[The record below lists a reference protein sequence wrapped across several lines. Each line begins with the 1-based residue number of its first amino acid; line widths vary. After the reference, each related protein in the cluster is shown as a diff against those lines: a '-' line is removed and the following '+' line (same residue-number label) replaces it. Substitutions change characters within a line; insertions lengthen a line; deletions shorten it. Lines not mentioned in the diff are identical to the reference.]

1 MDLNDRYTYKKSKKE
16 IKRIIYIRGLGKKKD
31 KEIVQKVVFV
41 RTLKIDKEN
50 NEIVEQSGWTL
61 GDESNGM
68 FPEYI
73 PETYEKKVTK
83 VKKVPAKIITADDV
97 DETVI
102 VKYRSNKKQMT
113 TNRLKEK
120 IDRLTSNP
128 ATQSKLELSSITQSE
143 SQSEVELSSITQS
156 ESNSDVNSTSVLE
169 AQPKSATQSE
179 SQLKSES
186 TVNTQSESQ
195 SKFKSSSITQSESN
209 SDVDSTSVLETQSKS
224 ATQSK
229 SQLKS
234 ESTVNTQSESQS
246 EFELSSTTQS
256 ESNSSVDLKS
266 VLETQSKS
274 ATQSKS
280 ESTVNTQSESQSKFE
295 SSSTTQSES
304 NSDAN
309 STSILETQSKSAVQS
324 ESQSKSSS
332 EKQSQSSSH
341 TESESTYDTASSKD
355 ELSSSA
361 KRAIFRRSLRE
372 NFTNLGNEK
381 EKEASAE
388 HSQSLSSTTNDY
400 QSPQTTNFLKN
411 NNETKTSSL
420 STSEVQSSSLNKL
433 STSKVQNSS
442 LNEFFA
448 SEKTSGSLNELF
460 TSEEASDTLDST
472 ASSRLESD
480 TSQVLNTSPTPTKK
494 STVNDWLVDNK
505 AEKKMPT
512 PTTDTE
518 DNLDIITANEE
529 TYIKNVPSQPQQ
541 DEVVIISNSE
551 KFKKYQKKIFEQ
563 EKSKKDFTP
572 RQKVPINFSILTSFL
587 AQNSEILNNSNVYQ
601 IGQAFLLAKKWKV
614 ELWTK

>member
-179 SQLKSES
+179 
-186 TVNTQSESQ
+186 
-195 SKFKSSSITQSESN
+195 
-209 SDVDSTSVLETQSKS
+209 
-224 ATQSK
+224 

>member
-1 MDLNDRYTYKKSKKE
+1 MDLNDRYTYKKNKKE

-102 VKYRSNKKQMT
+102 VKYRSNKKQMP

-120 IDRLTSNP
+120 IDRLTSNS
-128 ATQSKLELSSITQSE
+128 ATQSK
-143 SQSEVELSSITQS
+143 VELSSTTQS

-169 AQPKSATQSE
+169 TQSKSATQSE

-195 SKFKSSSITQSESN
+195 SE
-209 SDVDSTSVLETQSKS
+209 
-224 ATQSK
+224 
-229 SQLKS
+229 
-234 ESTVNTQSESQS
+234 
-246 EFELSSTTQS
+246 
-256 ESNSSVDLKS
+256 
-266 VLETQSKS
+266 
-274 ATQSKS
+274 
-280 ESTVNTQSESQSKFE
+280 FE

-304 NSDAN
+304 NSNVN
-309 STSILETQSKSAVQS
+309 STSVLKTQSKSATQS

-332 EKQSQSSSH
+332 EKQSQSSSYA
-341 TESESTYDTASSKD
+341 ESESTYDTAISKN

-361 KRAIFRRSLRE
+361 KRAMFRRSLRK
-372 NFTNLGNEK
+372 NFANLGNEK
-381 EKEASAE
+381 EKKASAE

-411 NNETKTSSL
+411 NNEAKTSLLSTSELQSNSLNKL
-420 STSEVQSSSLNKL
+420 STSEVQSSSLNK
-433 STSKVQNSS
+433 
-442 LNEFFA
+442 
-448 SEKTSGSLNELF
+448 LF

-480 TSQVLNTSPTPTKK
+480 TSQVLSTSPTPTKK
-494 STVNDWLVDNK
+494 SAVNDWLVDNK
-505 AEKKMPT
+505 SEKKMPT
-512 PTTDTE
+512 PTAKTE
-518 DNLDIITANEE
+518 DKLDIITANKE
-529 TYIKNVPSQPQQ
+529 TYIKNVPSKTQQ

>member
-1 MDLNDRYTYKKSKKE
+1 MDLNDRYTYKKNKKE

-31 KEIVQKVVFV
+31 KEIVQKVIFV

-102 VKYRSNKKQMT
+102 VKYRSNKKQMP

-120 IDRLTSNP
+120 IDRLTSNSVTQSEFESSSTTQSESNSDANSTSVLEIQSNSDTQSKSESTVNTQSESQSKFESSSITQSESNSDVDSTSVLKTQSKS

-143 SQSEVELSSITQS
+143 SQSEFESSSITQS
-156 ESNSDVNSTSVLE
+156 ESNSNVNSTSVLE
-169 AQPKSATQSE
+169 TQPKSATQSE

-195 SKFKSSSITQSESN
+195 SEIESSSTTQLESN
-209 SDVDSTSVLETQSKS
+209 SDVDLTSVLK
-224 ATQSK
+224 A
-229 SQLKS
+229 
-234 ESTVNTQSESQS
+234 
-246 EFELSSTTQS
+246 
-256 ESNSSVDLKS
+256 
-266 VLETQSKS
+266 
-274 ATQSKS
+274 
-280 ESTVNTQSESQSKFE
+280 
-295 SSSTTQSES
+295 
-304 NSDAN
+304 
-309 STSILETQSKSAVQS
+309 QSKSAVQS
-324 ESQSKSSS
+324 ESQLKSSS

-341 TESESTYDTASSKD
+341 TKSESTYDTAGSKD

-361 KRAIFRRSLRE
+361 KRAMFKRSLRKK
-372 NFTNLGNEK
+372 FANLGNEK
-381 EKEASAE
+381 EKEASTE
-388 HSQSLSSTTNDY
+388 HSQSLSSTANDY

-420 STSEVQSSSLNKL
+420 STSELQSNSLNELSTSEVQSSSLNKL
-433 STSKVQNSS
+433 FTSEETSSS
-442 LNEFFA
+442 LN
-448 SEKTSGSLNELF
+448 KLF
-460 TSEEASDTLDST
+460 TSEEASNTLDST
-472 ASSRLESD
+472 ASSKLESN
-480 TSQVLNTSPTPTKK
+480 TSQSLNTSLTPTKK
-494 STVNDWLVDNK
+494 SAINDWLVDNK

-518 DNLDIITANEE
+518 DNLDIITTNEE
-529 TYIKNVPSQPQQ
+529 AYIKNVPNKVRQ

-551 KFKKYQKKIFEQ
+551 KFKKYQKKVFEQ
-563 EKSKKDFTP
+563 EKSKKDFTS

>member
-1 MDLNDRYTYKKSKKE
+1 MDLNDKYTYKKNKKE
-16 IKRIIYIRGLGKKKD
+16 IKRIIYIRGLEKKKD

-83 VKKVPAKIITADDV
+83 VKKVPAKVITADDV

-102 VKYRSNKKQMT
+102 VKYRSAKKQT
-113 TNRLKEK
+113 TANRLKAK
-120 IDRLTSNP
+120 IDRLTSNS
-128 ATQSKLELSSITQSE
+128 ATQSKVESGSIT
-143 SQSEVELSSITQS
+143 SSTTQS
-156 ESNSDVNSTSVLE
+156 ESNSNVNSTSILE
-169 AQPKSATQSE
+169 TQSESATQSE
-179 SQLKSES
+179 SQSKSEL

-195 SKFKSSSITQSESN
+195 SKFKSSSNTQSESN
-209 SDVDSTSVLETQSKS
+209 SNVDI
-224 ATQSK
+224 
-229 SQLKS
+229 
-234 ESTVNTQSESQS
+234 
-246 EFELSSTTQS
+246 
-256 ESNSSVDLKS
+256 KS
-266 VLETQSKS
+266 VLETQSNT

-295 SSSTTQSES
+295 SSLTAQSES
-304 NSDAN
+304 NSDVN
-309 STSILETQSKSAVQS
+309 SMSVLKTQSKSAVQS

-341 TESESTYDTASSKD
+341 AESESTYDTASSKD
-355 ELSSSA
+355 ELSSSDKSA
-361 KRAIFRRSLRE
+361 TFIRSLRKS
-372 NFTNLGNEK
+372 FANLGNEK
-381 EKEASAE
+381 EKKASTE
-388 HSQSLSSTTNDY
+388 HNQSLSSTTNDY
-400 QSPQTTNFLKN
+400 QLSQTTNFLKN

-420 STSEVQSSSLNKL
+420 STSELQSNSLNKLSTSEAQSSSLNKLSASEVQSSSLNKL
-433 STSKVQNSS
+433 STSEAQSSS
-442 LNEFFA
+442 L
-448 SEKTSGSLNELF
+448 SILPI
-460 TSEEASDTLDST
+460 SEETNVISDSNI
-472 ASSRLESD
+472 SFESESD
-480 TSQVLNTSPTPTKK
+480 ISQSLNTSKSSALTSVENSAVSNELKEETPTPT
-494 STVNDWLVDNK
+494 
-505 AEKKMPT
+505 AESKDK
-512 PTTDTE
+512 
-518 DNLDIITANEE
+518 LDIITANEE
-529 TYIKNVPSQPQQ
+529 TYIKNVPSKTQQ
-541 DEVVIISNSE
+541 DEVVTISNSE

>member
-1 MDLNDRYTYKKSKKE
+1 MDLNDRYTYKKNKKE

-102 VKYRSNKKQMT
+102 VKYRSNKKQMP

-120 IDRLTSNP
+120 IDRLTSNS
-128 ATQSKLELSSITQSE
+128 ATQSK
-143 SQSEVELSSITQS
+143 VELSSTTQS

-169 AQPKSATQSE
+169 TQSKSATQSE

-195 SKFKSSSITQSESN
+195 SE
-209 SDVDSTSVLETQSKS
+209 
-224 ATQSK
+224 
-229 SQLKS
+229 
-234 ESTVNTQSESQS
+234 
-246 EFELSSTTQS
+246 
-256 ESNSSVDLKS
+256 
-266 VLETQSKS
+266 
-274 ATQSKS
+274 
-280 ESTVNTQSESQSKFE
+280 FE
-295 SSSTTQSES
+295 SSSTAQSES

-309 STSILETQSKSAVQS
+309 STSVLGTQSNSDTQSKSESAVQS
-324 ESQSKSSS
+324 ASQSKSSS

-341 TESESTYDTASSKD
+341 TESESTYDTAISKD

-361 KRAIFRRSLRE
+361 KRAMFRRSLRK
-372 NFTNLGNEK
+372 NFANLSNEK
-381 EKEASAE
+381 EKKASTE

-400 QSPQTTNFLKN
+400 QLPQTTNFLKN
-411 NNETKTSSL
+411 NNETKSSLL
-420 STSEVQSSSLNKL
+420 STSELQSN
-433 STSKVQNSS
+433 S

-448 SEKTSGSLNELF
+448 SEETSGSLNKLF
-460 TSEEASDTLDST
+460 TSEKASDTLDST

-480 TSQVLNTSPTPTKK
+480 TSQLLNTSPTPT
-494 STVNDWLVDNK
+494 
-505 AEKKMPT
+505 
-512 PTTDTE
+512 TDAE

-529 TYIKNVPSQPQQ
+529 TYIKTVPNQTQQ

>member
-1 MDLNDRYTYKKSKKE
+1 MDLNDRYTYKKNRKE
-16 IKRIIYIRGLGKKKD
+16 IKRIIYIRGLGKKND

-102 VKYRSNKKQMT
+102 VKYRSNKKQVT
-113 TNRLKEK
+113 ANRLKEK
-120 IDRLTSNP
+120 IDRLTYN
-128 ATQSKLELSSITQSE
+128 
-143 SQSEVELSSITQS
+143 
-156 ESNSDVNSTSVLE
+156 
-169 AQPKSATQSE
+169 
-179 SQLKSES
+179 
-186 TVNTQSESQ
+186 
-195 SKFKSSSITQSESN
+195 
-209 SDVDSTSVLETQSKS
+209 S

-229 SQLKS
+229 V
-234 ESTVNTQSESQS
+234 ESSSTTQSESQS
-246 EFELSSTTQS
+246 EFESSLTTQS
-256 ESNSSVDLKS
+256 KSNSDVNSTS
-266 VLETQSKS
+266 ILETQSNS

-280 ESTVNTQSESQSKFE
+280 ESTVNTQS
-295 SSSTTQSES
+295 
-304 NSDAN
+304 
-309 STSILETQSKSAVQS
+309 KSAVQS
-324 ESQSKSSS
+324 ASQSKSSS

-341 TESESTYDTASSKD
+341 TESESTYDTAISKD

-361 KRAIFRRSLRE
+361 KRAMFRRSLRK
-372 NFTNLGNEK
+372 NFANLGNEK
-381 EKEASAE
+381 EKKASTE

-400 QSPQTTNFLKN
+400 QLPQTTNFLKN
-411 NNETKTSSL
+411 NNETKTSLLSTSELQSNFLNKL
-420 STSEVQSSSLNKL
+420 STSEVQN
-433 STSKVQNSS
+433 
-442 LNEFFA
+442 
-448 SEKTSGSLNELF
+448 GSLNELF
-460 TSEEASDTLDST
+460 TSEEASDSLNKLFTSKEASDTLDST

-480 TSQVLNTSPTPTKK
+480 TSQLLNTSPTPTKK
-494 STVNDWLVDNK
+494 SAVNDWLVDNK

-512 PTTDTE
+512 PTTDAE

-529 TYIKNVPSQPQQ
+529 TYIKTVPNQTQQ

>member
-1 MDLNDRYTYKKSKKE
+1 MDLNDRYTYKKNRKE

-102 VKYRSNKKQMT
+102 VKYRSSKKQVT
-113 TNRLKEK
+113 ANRLKEK
-120 IDRLTSNP
+120 IDRLTSN
-128 ATQSKLELSSITQSE
+128 
-143 SQSEVELSSITQS
+143 
-156 ESNSDVNSTSVLE
+156 
-169 AQPKSATQSE
+169 
-179 SQLKSES
+179 
-186 TVNTQSESQ
+186 
-195 SKFKSSSITQSESN
+195 
-209 SDVDSTSVLETQSKS
+209 S

-229 SQLKS
+229 SEL
-234 ESTVNTQSESQS
+234 TVNTQSESQS
-246 EFELSSTTQS
+246 EFKPSSTTQL
-256 ESNSSVDLKS
+256 ESNSNANSTS
-266 VLETQSKS
+266 VLETQSNS
-274 ATQSKS
+274 DTQSKS
-280 ESTVNTQSESQSKFE
+280 KLTVNTQSESQSEFKP
-295 SSSTTQSES
+295 SSTTQLES
-304 NSDAN
+304 NSNTN
-309 STSILETQSKSAVQS
+309 STSVLKTQSKSATQS
-324 ESQSKSSS
+324 ESQSKRSS
-332 EKQSQSSSH
+332 EKQSQSSSYAD
-341 TESESTYDTASSKD
+341 SESTYDTAISKD
-355 ELSSSA
+355 ELSSSD
-361 KRAIFRRSLRE
+361 KRAIFRRDLKKI
-372 NFTNLGNEK
+372 FANLGNEK
-381 EKEASAE
+381 EKKVSTE
-388 HSQSLSSTTNDY
+388 HNQSLSSTTNDY
-400 QSPQTTNFLKN
+400 QPSQTTNFLKN
-411 NNETKTSSL
+411 NNETKTSLL
-420 STSEVQSSSLNKL
+420 STSELQSDSLNELSTSEAQSNSLNEL

-448 SEKTSGSLNELF
+448 SEETSGSSNKLF
-460 TSEEASDTLDST
+460 TSEKASDTLDST

-480 TSQVLNTSPTPTKK
+480 TSQLLNTSPTPTKK

-529 TYIKNVPSQPQQ
+529 TYIKNVPSQTQQ

-601 IGQAFLLAKKWKV
+601 IGQVFLLAKKWKV